1 VKNNSYKV
9 QLTFSV
15 IMVVLVIALL
25 TVIKFVF
32 NGLDMT
38 SYIFI
43 DIALLIWPVSI
54 YVSYSQFKNAAYAKQ
69 GGKAPVKRLRVSVGT
84 GFAATNIKASNIAVA
99 SSGKITVT
107 PSPPLISNLRAYTL
121 Q

>member
-69 GGKAPVKRLRVSVGT
+69 GGKAPVKLSVIGWLVISLGLLAYNYVT
-84 GFAATNIKASNIAVA
+84 E
-99 SSGKITVT
+99 GKISWAFY
-107 PSPPLISNLRAYTL
+107 PMQS
-121 Q
+121 